1 MFVRLHLGFGCGG
14 VYLSS
19 QATQE
24 AEIRRITV
32 SGQPR
37 PKKKKKN
44 ISRYTLNGKKPLVVC
59 AYHPSYSRK
68 HKTDDSPG

>member
-37 PKKKKKN
+37 PKKKKKHFK
-44 ISRYTLNGKKPLVVC
+44 IHSKWKKTFGGVC
-59 AYHPSYSRK
+59 LSS
-68 HKTDDSPG
+68 